1 MIEGVVL
8 DNCLHMTGTRYHTLC
23 GNSLTLPATFHSEAK
38 PLTFFRRIKNLDMV
52 RCTRCAKLHE
62 NLLLN
67 TQELKMRIVEE
78 EYVYEEYEIGS
89 GD

>member
-1 MIEGVVL
+1 MTIEGVVL
-8 DNCLHMTGTRYHTLC
+8 DKCLHMTGTRYHTLC
-23 GNSLTLPATFHSEAK
+23 GNSLADAK

-52 RCTRCAKLHE
+52 RCARCAKLHE